1 MWLQPSGS
9 QRTSWRF
16 SRPDRLADQRPH
28 LDEASSAAP
37 GISPGVV
44 TDDEFLLRELY
55 SPQHTDDGGGDDL
68 TERAMPVTE
77 LIKTGVS
84 VHRMQHVGAHQI
96 QQLIDERIAAAE
108 TSRRSLGVA
117 RLHSA
122 TVRRLRLSGE
132 PETRQFVVTDTGTL
146 ERPWHA
152 SIFAAMENAK
162 QSRGRQLRKLLL
174 PLLREHMMTM
184 DEAYASGG
192 AT

>member
-1 MWLQPSGS
+1 
-9 QRTSWRF
+9 
-16 SRPDRLADQRPH
+16 
-28 LDEASSAAP
+28 
-37 GISPGVV
+37 
-44 TDDEFLLRELY
+44 
-55 SPQHTDDGGGDDL
+55 
-68 TERAMPVTE
+68 MPVTE

-84 VHRMQHVGAHQI
+84 VHRMQHVGAHHI
-96 QQLIDERIAAAE
+96 QQLIDKRIAAAK

-117 RLHSA
+117 RLHAA
-122 TVRRLRLSGE
+122 TVRSLRLPSE
-132 PETRQFVVTDTGTL
+132 PETQQFVVTDTGTL

-174 PLLREHMMTM
+174 PLLRERIMTV